1 MGIQTIFST
10 PTWFI
15 FSGGISELEKQLKL
29 EDNSHE
35 VTTPAISKN
44 LYNKVF
50 SGPTN
55 NR

>member
-1 MGIQTIFST
+1 MLTLTQYVFL
-10 PTWFI
+10 
-15 FSGGISELEKQLKL
+15 GGISELEKQLKL

-35 VTTPAISKN
+35 VTTPAISKT